1 MVVGHR
7 ASKWTSRLRQGF
19 SPSSG
24 GAEPASAV
32 PTIGLPLRAGLA
44 WLPPLLMVKVPSDAF
59 CAGVPRYNEGMA
71 GGPGLL
77 RRGWLRLVDGAYPW
91 GSLFVCPDRMGV
103 TRYQLVIYPPGISET
118 ERRRLR
124 VWRGWPA
131 WGALLW
137 IASYIVLT
145 GLIGPRTALVLSTAA
160 YLGTGVVAL
169 MRAGDVRARVGTM
182 RATVM
187 SGYPDP
193 PSRDA
198 CRKLQ
203 ALAATL
209 IEADQHRQLGLISPI
224 EYEMTWWRVYDLIE
238 PDHFGPHRAHWWE
251 RTA

>member
-1 MVVGHR
+1 M
-7 ASKWTSRLRQGF
+7 
-19 SPSSG
+19 
-24 GAEPASAV
+24 
-32 PTIGLPLRAGLA
+32 
-44 WLPPLLMVKVPSDAF
+44 
-59 CAGVPRYNEGMA
+59 
-71 GGPGLL
+71 
-77 RRGWLRLVDGAYPW
+77 
-91 GSLFVCPDRMGV
+91 
-103 TRYQLVIYPPGISET
+103 
-118 ERRRLR
+118 
-124 VWRGWPA
+124 WRGWPA

-209 IEADQHRQLGLISPI
+209 IEADQHRQLELISPI
-224 EYEMTWWRVYDLIE
+224 EYEMTWWRVYDQIE
-238 PDHFGPHRAHWWE
+238 PDHFGHTGRIGGNGPPDGGVHRRLRRPSSLTEQHPDIPGASRPRLANTRWLAALQHAE
-251 RTA
+251 QPNRTHQTNMSRACKIEA

>member
-1 MVVGHR
+1 M
-7 ASKWTSRLRQGF
+7 
-19 SPSSG
+19 P
-24 GAEPASAV
+24 
-32 PTIGLPLRAGLA
+32 
-44 WLPPLLMVKVPSDAF
+44 
-59 CAGVPRYNEGMA
+59 
-71 GGPGLL
+71 GGPGLV
-77 RRGWLRLVDGAYPW
+77 RRGWWRLVDGAYSW
-91 GSLFVCPDRMGV
+91 GSIFVCPDRMGV

-137 IASYIVLT
+137 IASYSILT
-145 GLIGPRTALVLSTAA
+145 EPIGPRTALVLSTAA
-160 YLGTGVVAL
+160 YLGTGVLAL
-169 MRAGDVRARVGTM
+169 MRAGDVRARVHTM

-203 ALAATL
+203 TLAATL

-224 EYEMTWWRVYDLIE
+224 EYEMTWWRVYDEIE
-238 PDHFGPHRAHWWE
+238 PDHSGPHRAHWWE